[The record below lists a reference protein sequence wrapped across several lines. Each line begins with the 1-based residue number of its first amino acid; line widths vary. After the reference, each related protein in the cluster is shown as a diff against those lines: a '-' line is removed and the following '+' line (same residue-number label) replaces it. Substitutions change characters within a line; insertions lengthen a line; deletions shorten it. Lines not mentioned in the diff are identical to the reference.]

1 MIIEDRVCAALDS
14 LVGGR
19 VCADFAEE
27 GTALPYIV
35 FQTVGGRPL
44 AFIDGSAPDKEFTRV
59 QISVWCGTRPEASA
73 LSKLVEDAL
82 RGAPEL
88 QADVLTGRVAT
99 FDEATGY
106 RGTRQDFNF
115 FT

>member
-1 MIIEDRVCAALDS
+1 MTIEERIYSALQA

-35 FQTVGGRPL
+35 YQNVGGQPL
-44 AFIDGSAPDKEFTRV
+44 SFLDGSAPAKEFSRV
-59 QISVWCGTRPEASA
+59 QVSTWCATRLEASA
-73 LSKLVEDAL
+73 LGKLVEDTL
-82 RGAPEL
+82 RAAPDVQVE
-88 QADVLTGRVAT
+88 VLTGRPAT
-99 FDEATGY
+99 FDEETGY